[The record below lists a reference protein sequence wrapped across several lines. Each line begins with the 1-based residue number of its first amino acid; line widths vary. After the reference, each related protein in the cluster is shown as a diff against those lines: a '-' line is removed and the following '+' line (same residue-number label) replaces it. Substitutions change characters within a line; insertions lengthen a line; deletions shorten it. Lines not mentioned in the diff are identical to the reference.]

1 MSMRCELRSIEAG
14 GNLNFIPTERAVF
27 ETSLLPPDEPFLK
40 IIEDTVDQ
48 QATKK
53 IKPAPLR
60 SMKKWND
67 EEMTILL
74 RIVKANHG
82 HMKTGILHYIL
93 FVPKLT
99 VYCRYLNEKYMDE
112 DMQFSLQ
119 R

>member
-1 MSMRCELRSIEAG
+1 M
-14 GNLNFIPTERAVF
+14 F

-60 SMKKWND
+60 SLKKWND
-67 EEMTILL
+67 EEMTILP

-99 VYCRYLNEKYMDE
+99 VYCRYLNEK
-112 DMQFSLQ
+112 
-119 R
+119 